1 VHLLSLFVGTGQ
13 PYYGVRVRGLDK
25 PAAFADRLRRFAYR
39 YAYDQART
47 EAAEREKF
55 RQLDFDVDRAYQAV
69 DGVLADLGK
78 PSFSS
83 QRGMA
88 SMHWVLFACVAQRFE
103 VRRIL
108 EIGTYD
114 GETTL
119 LLSRLFPA
127 ADITTLS
134 TCRKTIRFSLSPTR
148 GRILR
153 SARRSSSGR
162 PGTPPGRISSWSR
175 RTASFSRIWRCSHS
189 T

>member
-1 VHLLSLFVGTGQ
+1 MARAAQRL
-13 PYYGVRVRGLDK
+13 YGVRVRVRDK
-25 PAAFADRLRRFAYR
+25 PAAFADRLRRFLYR
-39 YAYDQART
+39 HAYDQARA

-55 RQLDFDVDRAYQAV
+55 RRLDFDLGRAYGAV
-69 DGVLADLGK
+69 DEVLADLGK

-127 ADITTLS
+127 ADITTLDLPEDDPVFAQS
-134 TCRKTIRFSLSPTR
+134 Y
-148 GRILR
+148 
-153 SARRSSSGR
+153 AREDPAERVDQ
-162 PGTPPGRISSWSR
+162 
-175 RTASFSRIWRCSHS
+175 IWRWSHS